1 MSVREGTG
9 GAGAAG
15 GSATAAVQ
23 AAAGPSLEDIRAARD
38 RIAGRVRHTP
48 LLESETLG
56 RELDARLYFKCENLQ
71 EGGAFK
77 VRGATNAVFSLPPEA
92 LAAGVVTHS
101 SGNHG
106 AAVARAAQLRGVP
119 AVVVMPHNSSA
130 AKLELVRRYGA
141 TLELCEPSLAAREAA
156 VARIVAHS
164 GAAFVHP
171 YDDVRV
177 IAGQGTVA
185 LELLED
191 LREFDCVLCPV
202 GGGGLASGLALAL
215 KALAPAVRIIAV
227 EPAAADD
234 AFRAFHAPG
243 APELPP
249 APTSMPPTLAD
260 GLRGMVSAR
269 TLGLLRRHVDDVV
282 TVSEAGI
289 VRAMRRLWSELH
301 VIVEPSSAVPY
312 AALLERRLNVAGQR
326 VIIVLSGGNV
336 DLDQLPWGPAPSPAA
351 APA

>member
-1 MSVREGTG
+1 MSTG
-9 GAGAAG
+9 PQ
-15 GSATAAVQ
+15 AVPTLQ
-23 AAAGPSLEDIRAARD
+23 DIRAARE

-56 RELDARLYFKCENLQ
+56 RALGARLYFKCENLQ

-106 AAVARAAQLRGVP
+106 AAVARAAQLRAVP
-119 AVVVMPHNSSA
+119 AVVVMPHNASA

-141 TLELCEPSLAAREAA
+141 TLQLCEPSLAAREAA
-156 VARIVAHS
+156 VAQIVARS

-191 LREFDCVLCPV
+191 LPQLDCVLCPV
-202 GGGGLASGLALAL
+202 GGGGLASGIALAI
-215 KALAPAVRIIAV
+215 KALAPAVRVIAV

-234 AFRAFHAPG
+234 AYRGFHAAS
-243 APELPP
+243 APTLPP
-249 APTSMPPTLAD
+249 APSSMPATLAD

-269 TLGLLRRHVDDVV
+269 TLGLLRQHVDDVV

-289 VRAMRRLWSELH
+289 VRAMRTLWSELH

-312 AALLERRLNVAGQR
+312 AALLEQRLAIAGQR
-326 VIIVLSGGNV
+326 VVIVLTGGNV
-336 DLDQLPWGPAPSPAA
+336 DLDHLPWGAEAA
-351 APA
+351 LSRLAGTS